1 MRVYPDHYIDRRS
14 GTVQSERLF
23 RDNLVNFIYSGVR
36 ENAGFCFN
44 LITSGRAS
52 ALLSYLN
59 FDFTFNQNG
68 RKVERFIHEL
78 NINMSECLLPP
89 ESFKTAKEVFQRQI
103 RYWECRPML
112 SLPSDSTIV
121 VSPSDSK
128 VLVGALSPDKPL
140 FIKEKFFQYR
150 ELLEKEKLDAML
162 IALPDQW
169 HGIIYSEVANK
180 KINVYGEKPICRTIK
195 DGQTIVSAVKNN
207 KITWQTGSWQ
217 RSQANFHRGAEL
229 AINGR
234 VGKLKYIE
242 AGLPDGNRGI
252 GTPPVMDVPPELNWE
267 MWLGPALKVPYRGV
281 SHWDWRWILDY
292 SGGQLTDWAGHH
304 IDIANWG
311 AGLEH
316 TGPVEISGSGIYPPD
331 GIFNA
336 PVEYDFLCKYAN
348 GIEMR
353 VANASRLPLGMGT
366 TWHGDLGWVHVDR
379 GNKISASDP
388 KILEEVI
395 GENETHLYKSENHY
409 QNFVDCVRSGK
420 ETIAPVDVAYRAIS
434 VALLGE
440 IAMTTGQT
448 IKWDPDKEEIIGNDR
463 ASRMLSRPYR
473 QPWTLPT
480 I

>member
-1 MRVYPDHYIDRRS
+1 MSQKSSRRDFVRRS
-14 GTVQSERLF
+14 AAAVAGVLVLPQIIPSTALGMGGKKPPSDRIVFGLIGTGSQGMSDCRDFLRLNNEVQFVALCDVDSNRL
-23 RDNLVNFIYSGVR
+23 
-36 ENAGFCFN
+36 A
-44 LITSGRAS
+44 
-52 ALLSYLN
+52 
-59 FDFTFNQNG
+59 
-68 RKVERFIHEL
+68 
-78 NINMSECLLPP
+78 
-89 ESFKTAKEVFQRQI
+89 TAKEMI
-103 RYWECRPML
+103 
-112 SLPSDSTIV
+112 
-121 VSPSDSK
+121 
-128 VLVGALSPDKPL
+128 DKANNSSVC
-140 FIKEKFFQYR
+140 KTYGDYR
-150 ELLEKEKLDAML
+150 ELLEKETLDAML
-162 IALPDQW
+162 IALPDHW

-195 DGQTIVSAVKNN
+195 DGQTIVSAVKRNN
-207 KITWQTGSWQ
+207 ITWQTGSWQ

-229 AINGR
+229 AVNGR
-234 VGKLKYIE
+234 AGKLKYIE
-242 AGLPDGNRGI
+242 VGLPDGNKGI
-252 GTPPVMDVPPELNWE
+252 GTPPVMEVPPELNWE

-316 TGPVEISGSGIYPPD
+316 TGPSEISGVGVYPAE

-366 TWHGDLGWVHVDR
+366 TWHGDLGWIHVDR

-395 GENETHLYKSENHY
+395 GENETRLYKSDNHY

-420 ETIAPVDVAYRAIS
+420 ETIAPVHVAYRAIS

-448 IKWDPDKEEIIGNDR
+448 IKWDPDKEEISGNTR
-463 ASRMLSRPYR
+463 ASHMLSRPYR
-473 QPWTLPT
+473 KPWTLPT
-480 I
+480 V

>member
-1 MRVYPDHYIDRRS
+1 MTNKSSRRDFVKRS
-14 GTVQSERLF
+14 AAAVA
-23 RDNLVNFIYSGVR
+23 GVIV
-36 ENAGFCFN
+36 
-44 LITSGRAS
+44 LPHIIPST
-52 ALLSYLN
+52 AL
-59 FDFTFNQNG
+59 G
-68 RKVERFIHEL
+68 MGGK
-78 NINMSECLLPP
+78 LPP
-89 ESFKTAKEVFQRQI
+89 SDRVVFGIIGTGSQGMSDCRDFLSLKNEVQFVALCDVDSKRLAGAKESI
-103 RYWECRPML
+103 EKADNYKGCRTYG
-112 SLPSDSTIV
+112 D
-121 VSPSDSK
+121 
-128 VLVGALSPDKPL
+128 
-140 FIKEKFFQYR
+140 YR

-162 IALPDQW
+162 IALPDHW

-242 AGLPDGNRGI
+242 VGLPDGNRGI

-316 TGPVEISGSGIYPPD
+316 TGPSEITGSGIYPPD

-379 GNKISASDP
+379 GNRISASDP

-395 GENETHLYKSENHY
+395 GENETKLYKSENHY
-409 QNFVDCVRSGK
+409 QNFVDCLRSGN

-448 IKWDPDKEEIIGNDR
+448 IKWDPDKEEIIGNAR
-463 ASRMLSRPYR
+463 ASRMLTRPYR